1 LHKSVSITICITD
14 LHLPET
20 KTHTIKIMSRQF
32 IGEIWKEVKFDVA
45 FTNEV
50 KIEVSN
56 YGRVKSTTP
65 QNGETI
71 LKGAMVSGYR
81 IHRFKFFKVRTA
93 KDQKR
98 IDFLREQIALLVR
111 KIGKLRTRN
120 KAKRVKDKSY
130 KDFEKKIKELT
141 ALSDGLKKI
150 YQKEYKAI
158 ELKRT
163 INLGG
168 LVHRL
173 VAEYFLDKPSVKHNL
188 VAHLNHS
195 KLDNRADN
203 LKWMTREENVKHQM
217 KSPHVIDAKKERFGK
232 RFENTKVC
240 KLTSTKVMLIKK
252 KLNQGA
258 KQKTLAK
265 IFKVSEMQIHR
276 IKTGENWAEVKAA
289 T

>member
-1 LHKSVSITICITD
+1 
-14 LHLPET
+14 
-20 KTHTIKIMSRQF
+20 MNNRQF
-32 IGEIWKEVKFDVA
+32 IGEIWKEIKFDFD

-56 YGRVKSTTP
+56 FGRVKSTTP

-81 IHRFKFFKVRTA
+81 IHRFKFFKERSD

-98 IDFLREQIALLVR
+98 IDFLREQIATLVR
-111 KIGKLRTRN
+111 QIGKLRTRN
-120 KAKRVKDKSY
+120 KAKKVKDKSY
-130 KDFEKKIKELT
+130 YDYEKKIKELT
-141 ALSDGLKKI
+141 ELLDGMKKI
-150 YQKEYKAI
+150 YQKEFKAI

-163 INLGG
+163 INHGG

-173 VAEYFLDKPSVKHNL
+173 VAEYFLDKPTEKHNL
-188 VAHLNHS
+188 VAHLNHN

-203 LKWMTREENVKHQM
+203 LKWMTREENAAHQ
-217 KSPHVIDAKKERFGK
+217 KTSPHVIEAKKERLGK
-232 RFENTKVC
+232 RYEGTKVC

-258 KQKTLAK
+258 KLKTLAK
-265 IFKVSEMQIHR
+265 IFKVSDMQIHR
-276 IKTGENWAEVKAA
+276 IKTGENWSEVKAA